1 MADPSRSAMSTLRR
15 YRRREIRYTVVR
27 DVAQDPY
34 REIGCPQ
41 AVAALAAELVARHDD
56 DREGPIRAR
65 CPPGDLENCYRTS
78 AACH

>member
-1 MADPSRSAMSTLRR
+1 
-15 YRRREIRYTVVR
+15 VR
-27 DVAQDPY
+27 DIAQTPY

-41 AVAALAAELVARHDD
+41 AAAGLAAELVARHDD